1 MNTLYITVLTAFALP
16 CSLAYAADLNLT
28 LLLLTWLVDI
38 AVILV
43 GELIGTR
50 AGRRS
55 LFGEK
60 YGANIGAGVSSLIM
74 LAAYV
79 FFVAIVPKERRAEA
93 ISTFYYPIG
102 LAALSSLVI
111 NGCNIAAK
119 KIVTFRARHGAPPVP
134 ELTLKSHLPYLFAAS
149 GTGVLNAAQEIAFF
163 LLGVWTPLFNC
174 VTSALDIA
182 MRVQLANVLGIF
194 INRLIEK
201 RLANNILIAAA
212 AVFHGFGY
220 VKKVITK
227 NPGVDIFQEEYM
239 IHAKFVVIVW
249 AIVIAADVVWAVLKL
264 RKDKRS
270 INKDN
275 AR

>member
-1 MNTLYITVLTAFALP
+1 MKTLYITVLTAFALP
-16 CSLAYAADLNLT
+16 CSLAYAADLNLL

-38 AVILV
+38 AVILT

-50 AGRRS
+50 VGRRS

-74 LAAYV
+74 LSAYV
-79 FFVAIVPKERRAEA
+79 YIVSIVPEERGPEA
-93 ISTFYYPIG
+93 LRVFYYTTG
-102 LAALSSLVI
+102 MAALSSLVI

-149 GTGVLNAAQEIAFF
+149 GTGVLNAAQIITFF
-163 LLGVWTPLFNC
+163 ALGMWTPMFNC
-174 VTSALDIA
+174 ITSALDIA
-182 MRVQLANVLGIF
+182 MRVQLANVIGIF
-194 INRLIEK
+194 INRLVEK

-212 AVFHGFGY
+212 AIFAGLRY
-220 VKKVITK
+220 VKMIIS
-227 NPGVDIFQEEYM
+227 NDPERYFQEEYM
-239 IHAKFVVIVW
+239 IHDRLVVIVC
-249 AIVIAADVVWAVLKL
+249 ALVIAADIVWAVLKL
-264 RKDKRS
+264 HKGKGS

-275 AR
+275 AL